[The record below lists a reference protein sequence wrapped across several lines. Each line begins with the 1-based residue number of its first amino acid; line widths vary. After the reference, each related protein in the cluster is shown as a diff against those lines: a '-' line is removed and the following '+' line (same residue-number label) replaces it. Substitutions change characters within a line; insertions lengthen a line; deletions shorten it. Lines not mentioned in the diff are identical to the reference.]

1 MSMRDYPV
9 FDYGLVLNFE
19 GFLELLKSYNGKFE
33 DIPKE
38 ELDEMINNEDYGY
51 IDELVYGEFSIF
63 YSISAFDGEFGNIK
77 GNYNTSFTDETIY
90 ILGLEKFNIYNNQ
103 ALFTKYDNEE
113 EIYKE
118 IEKSLEEVGL
128 KVDMDFILKHTGQ
141 VNGMYFG

>member
-9 FDYGLVLNFE
+9 FDYGLVLDFE

-33 DIPKE
+33 DILKE
-38 ELDEMINNEDYGY
+38 ELEEMINNEDYGY
-51 IDELVYGEFSIF
+51 VDELVYGEFSIF
-63 YSISAFDGEFGNIK
+63 YPISAFDGEFRNIK

-90 ILGLEKFNIYNNQ
+90 VLGLEKFNIYNNQ

-118 IEKSLEEVGL
+118 IEKSLEEIGL

>member
-9 FDYGLVLNFE
+9 FDYGLVLDFE

-63 YSISAFDGEFGNIK
+63 YSISAFDGEFKNIK

-90 ILGLEKFNIYNNQ
+90 VLGLEKFNIYNNQ

>member
-9 FDYGLVLNFE
+9 FDYGLVLDFE

-38 ELDEMINNEDYGY
+38 ELEEMINNEDYGY
-51 IDELVYGEFSIF
+51 VDELVYGEFSIF

-118 IEKSLEEVGL
+118 IEKSLEEIGL

>member
-1 MSMRDYPV
+1 MSTRDYPV
-9 FDYGLVLNFE
+9 FDYGLVLDFE

-77 GNYNTSFTDETIY
+77 GDYNTSFTDETIY
-90 ILGLEKFNIYNNQ
+90 VLGLEKFNIYNNQ

-113 EIYKE
+113 ETYKE
-118 IEKSLEEVGL
+118 IENSLESIGL
-128 KVDMDFILKHTGQ
+128 KANMDFIIKHTGK
-141 VNGMYFG
+141 VNGTYFG

>member
-9 FDYGLVLNFE
+9 FDYGLVLDFE

-38 ELDEMINNEDYGY
+38 ELEEMINNEDYGY
-51 IDELVYGEFSIF
+51 VDELVYGEFSIF

-90 ILGLEKFNIYNNQ
+90 VLGLEKFNIYNNQ

-118 IEKSLEEVGL
+118 IEKSLEEIGL

>member
-9 FDYGLVLNFE
+9 FDYGLVLDFE

-90 ILGLEKFNIYNNQ
+90 VLGLEKFNIYNNQ

>member
-38 ELDEMINNEDYGY
+38 ELEEMINNEDYGY
-51 IDELVYGEFSIF
+51 VDELVYGEFSIF
-63 YSISAFDGEFGNIK
+63 YSISAFDGEFKNIK

-90 ILGLEKFNIYNNQ
+90 VLGLEKFNIYNNQ

-118 IEKSLEEVGL
+118 IEKSLEEIGL

>member
-38 ELDEMINNEDYGY
+38 ELEEMINNEDYGY
-51 IDELVYGEFSIF
+51 VDELVYGEFSIF
-63 YSISAFDGEFGNIK
+63 YSISAFDGEFKNIK

-128 KVDMDFILKHTGQ
+128 KVNMDFILKHTGQ

>member
-9 FDYGLVLNFE
+9 FDYGLVLDFE

-90 ILGLEKFNIYNNQ
+90 VLGLEKFNIYNNQ

-141 VNGMYFG
+141 VNGMYLG

>member
-1 MSMRDYPV
+1 MRDYPL
-9 FDYGLVLNFE
+9 FDYGLVLDFE

-90 ILGLEKFNIYNNQ
+90 VLGLEKFNIYNNQ

>member
-1 MSMRDYPV
+1 MRDYPV
-9 FDYGLVLNFE
+9 FDYGLVLDFE

-90 ILGLEKFNIYNNQ
+90 VLGLEKFNIYNNQ

>member
-9 FDYGLVLNFE
+9 FDYGLVLDFE
-19 GFLELLKSYNGKFE
+19 GFLELLKNYNGKFE

-38 ELDEMINNEDYGY
+38 ELEEMINNEDYGY
-51 IDELVYGEFSIF
+51 VDELVYGEFSIF

-90 ILGLEKFNIYNNQ
+90 VLGLEKFNIYNNQ

-118 IEKSLEEVGL
+118 IEKSLEEIGL

>member
-1 MSMRDYPV
+1 MSMRDYPL
-9 FDYGLVLNFE
+9 FDYGLVLDFE

-90 ILGLEKFNIYNNQ
+90 VLGLEKFNIYNNQ

>member
-9 FDYGLVLNFE
+9 FDYGLILDFE

-38 ELDEMINNEDYGY
+38 ELEEMINNEDYGY
-51 IDELVYGEFSIF
+51 VDELVYGEFSIF

-90 ILGLEKFNIYNNQ
+90 VLGLEKFNIYNNQ

-118 IEKSLEEVGL
+118 IEKSLEEIGL

-141 VNGMYFG
+141 INGMYFG

>member
-9 FDYGLVLNFE
+9 FDYGLVLDFE

-51 IDELVYGEFSIF
+51 IDELIYGEFSIF

-90 ILGLEKFNIYNNQ
+90 VLGLEKFNIYNNQ

>member
-9 FDYGLVLNFE
+9 FDYGLVLDFE

-51 IDELVYGEFSIF
+51 IDELIYGEFSIF

>member
-9 FDYGLVLNFE
+9 FDYGLVLDFE

-90 ILGLEKFNIYNNQ
+90 VLGLEKFNIYNNQ

-118 IEKSLEEVGL
+118 IEKSLEEIGL